1 VFYKTLAHLTDAR
14 IAALTIGAKAP
25 MVMSSR
31 SDSDAIK
38 YYSILGAVS
47 IA

>member
-1 VFYKTLAHLTDAR
+1 
-14 IAALTIGAKAP
+14 LTIGAKAP